1 MCPFLLQALLAFL
14 NTEAERLVGRHT
26 AITSAAAAAMAAA
39 NTHSRSSSTGSN
51 AGDADSGTPRSSRQQ
66 RPSRPGHGLFRAMQ
80 KGLLGL
86 GAKLQGQ
93 DSSPAC
99 EAAGAGSQPQQGS
112 SAVDPAQV
120 IAHQWL
126 LLSQLCWCPV
136 LAEPPDA
143 ALPWRGGTS
152 GVDKATHS
160 TQQRLA
166 APCAVRPAQDLWLVS
181 AVKGVVDGEC
191 HSQVAVAGL
200 GW

>member
-1 MCPFLLQALLAFL
+1 
-14 NTEAERLVGRHT
+14 VGRHT

-39 NTHSRSSSTGSN
+39 DTHSRSSSTGSI
-51 AGDADSGTPRSSRQQ
+51 AGDADSGSPRSNRQQ
-66 RPSRPGHGLFRAMQ
+66 RPSRPGQGLFRAMQ
-80 KGLLGL
+80 KGLMGL
-86 GAKLQGQ
+86 GAKLQGH
-93 DSSPAC
+93 DTPDAF
-99 EAAGAGSQPQQGS
+99 EAAGASSQQQQDKE
-112 SAVDPAQV
+112 AVNPAQV

-126 LLSQLCWCPV
+126 QLSQLCWCPV

-143 ALPWRGGTS
+143 ALPWRGSSS
-152 GVDKATHS
+152 GMEKAAGS

-191 HSQVAVAGL
+191 HSQVAVVGL